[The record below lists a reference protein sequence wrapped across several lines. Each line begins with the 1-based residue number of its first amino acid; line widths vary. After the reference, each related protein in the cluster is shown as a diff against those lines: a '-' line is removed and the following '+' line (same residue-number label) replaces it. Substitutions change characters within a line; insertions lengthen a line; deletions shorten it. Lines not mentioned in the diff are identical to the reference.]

1 MLPIRADHVRLFLH
15 IVAACVWIGGQ
26 VVLAGLVPVL
36 RRVDTDDRRATRAV
50 ARQFQRLAWPAF
62 AVLLAT
68 GIWNLV
74 DVHASEQSTQ
84 WLVTLFVKLV
94 LVAVAG
100 VGAGLHALL
109 TGPAVT
115 RATDPADLR
124 RRQAMSGGLA
134 GVGLLAALGAAFLGV
149 QLTLH

>member
-1 MLPIRADHVRLFLH
+1 MLPVGADHVRLFLH

-26 VVLAGLVPVL
+26 IALAGLVPAL
-36 RRVDTDDRRATRAV
+36 RRVDAERTATRAV

-62 AVLLAT
+62 AVLIAT

-74 DVHASEQSTQ
+74 AVHAGDQSTE
-84 WLVTLFVKLV
+84 WLVTLFVKLL

-100 VGAGLHALL
+100 IGAGLHALL
-109 TGPAVT
+109 TGPAVS
-115 RATDPADLR
+115 RATDPVELR
-124 RRQAMSGGLA
+124 RRQAISGAMA